1 MDIEVICI
9 DDGSTDDSL
18 SICQNIAEY
27 DPRVKVI
34 SKINGGVASARN
46 IGLEHANGVYITFAD
61 QDDWIEKN
69 IYKAMVDAA
78 LSSNADMVVCNYF
91 KDNKDLI
98 QPMINQEIIP
108 EIITT
113 TNDLIRYAF
122 FREKYRG
129 FAAFVWNKI
138 FKKAFLE
145 TNHILFDESLKRG
158 DDVLFFSN
166 VALAKPK
173 TIYINQHLYHY
184 VQRPDSVTHTLNKN
198 NMGRLSEILSG
209 YKRSIDKLE
218 QNNVSKEALG
228 YMKCFYVYHAS
239 VLYELAIEKGMS
251 DTKDIYKNAMKLYL
265 HEYEK
270 QNQNDDIRINR
281 IYKLIGKT

>member
-1 MDIEVICI
+1 
-9 DDGSTDDSL
+9 
-18 SICQNIAEY
+18 
-27 DPRVKVI
+27 
-34 SKINGGVASARN
+34 
-46 IGLEHANGVYITFAD
+46 
-61 QDDWIEKN
+61 
-69 IYKAMVDAA
+69 MVDAA